1 MTPVA
6 RAPHQ
11 LESAVHIAGPPT
23 LIRKGALL
31 AKSLRFHAMLSKQA
45 VERLPIYSRSFRSS
59 GDVARVAIELAS
71 QVRRFEQTDILNLCR
86 TEAEFARLDTGGAL
100 SRHVR

>member
-45 VERLPIYSRSFRSS
+45 VERLPIYPSS
-59 GDVARVAIELAS
+59 LRGPGNVAGVAIERAF
-71 QVRRFEQTDILNLCR
+71 QVRRFEQIQVLSLGR
-86 TEAEFARLDTGGAL
+86 AERQFA
-100 SRHVR
+100 